1 MKKYIV
7 RSLLVTVGIP
17 FVFLSLMNM
26 HNVSRKPQI
35 PHNSEKEIIDEYVHP
50 ENQRKIAVLNN
61 DTVEHLDL
69 EGYIIGVVLAEM
81 PTEFELDA
89 LMAQAVVA
97 RSYAYKNMLK
107 SKHSKGDLCTNSE
120 CCQAYLSQEAYLNAG
135 GDPAML
141 NKVAETVRKTSE
153 QILTYEGQIIDATY
167 FSCSGGRT
175 EAAYAVWGS
184 DVPYLQSVDS
194 PGEENASHYT
204 DTLQFST
211 SDFCKKL
218 GTDLIGP
225 AESWVEDIS
234 YTEGGGVATVDLG
247 GHQFSGTQIRMLLG
261 LPSTAFVIS
270 AVGDTVTITT
280 KGFGHRVGMSQ
291 YGANAMAKRGIGYDE
306 ILAHYYPGTELISCP
321 VDNVS
326 ELMYNT

>member
-1 MKKYIV
+1 MKKYMII
-7 RSLLVTVGIP
+7 SLLITVGIP
-17 FVFLSLMNM
+17 FVLLSLMNTD
-26 HNVSRKPQI
+26 NVRKEPQI
-35 PHNSEKEIIDEYVHP
+35 QQNSEKEIIEEYVHP
-50 ENQRKIAVLNN
+50 QNQRKIAVLNN
-61 DTVEHLDL
+61 DNIEHLDL
-69 EGYIIGVVLAEM
+69 EEYILGVVLAEM

-107 SKHSKGDLCTNSE
+107 SKHAKGDLCTNSE
-120 CCQAYLSQEAYLNAG
+120 CCQAYLSQEEYLNAG

-204 DTLQFST
+204 DTVQFSS

-218 GTDLIGP
+218 GIDLIGP
-225 AESWVEDIS
+225 AGLWVEDIS

-247 GHQFSGTQIRMLLG
+247 GHHFSGTQIRMLLG

-306 ILAHYYPGTELISCP
+306 ILAHYYPGTELVSCP
-321 VDNVS
+321 VDNIS